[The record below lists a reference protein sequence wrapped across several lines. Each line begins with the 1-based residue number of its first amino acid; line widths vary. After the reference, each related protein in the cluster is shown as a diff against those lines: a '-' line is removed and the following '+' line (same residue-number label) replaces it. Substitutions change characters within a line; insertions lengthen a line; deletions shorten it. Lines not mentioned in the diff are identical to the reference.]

1 MAQNAQ
7 HTHSPLTPAQKWEQ
21 ATLANNFIFY
31 KVMRHHRNACKTL
44 LELLLDIKI
53 RQLHFAQ
60 EETVAIDSNA
70 KSIRL
75 DVLAEDAK
83 RMFDIELQVADTKEL
98 SERARYYQG
107 VLDVDTLGKGQRY
120 RELKE
125 AHIIFLCM
133 EDIFGEGLPVYT
145 FENTCREK
153 SAIKLNDRAYKHFFI
168 APSCA
173 TLSADSEQRAF
184 FQLLTTGSATSAFT
198 EQLKAYVDDAKHNTQ
213 WRVQYMTWERQRTY
227 DFDAGMEKGQ
237 AIGINIGME
246 RGQAIGM
253 EKGARQEKET
263 LIRQLFA
270 MQLGTPEQI
279 AQAVQLPLETVLAL
293 TQ

>member
-31 KVMRHHRNACKTL
+31 KVMRHHRSACKTL
-44 LELLLDIKI
+44 LELLLGIKI

-153 SAIKLNDRAYKHFFI
+153 
-168 APSCA
+168 AP
-173 TLSADSEQRAF
+173 
-184 FQLLTTGSATSAFT
+184 
-198 EQLKAYVDDAKHNTQ
+198 
-213 WRVQYMTWERQRTY
+213 
-227 DFDAGMEKGQ
+227 
-237 AIGINIGME
+237 
-246 RGQAIGM
+246 
-253 EKGARQEKET
+253 
-263 LIRQLFA
+263 
-270 MQLGTPEQI
+270 
-279 AQAVQLPLETVLAL
+279 
-293 TQ
+293 